1 MTNETREFEVTL
13 TFPEA
18 PARKYTTTADSFEF
32 HAEIRSELTA
42 AYGDDLPVYQIRA
55 IR

>member
-1 MTNETREFEVTL
+1 MGAVRL
-13 TFPEA
+13 THNGELIMKDMERVQRA
-18 PARKYTTTADSFEF
+18 VRFEF